1 MCLAVPMKVI
11 KIDGESALVEMG
23 GAQKTI
29 GLDIVDPKPDIGDYV
44 IVHAGFAINVIDE
57 NEALIILNDFEEM
70 LAHESD
76 SSH

>member
-11 KIDGESALVEMG
+11 KIEGESALVEMG
-23 GAQKTI
+23 GTQKTI
-29 GLDIVDPKPDIGDYV
+29 GLDIVDPKPNVGDYV

-57 NEALIILNDFEEM
+57 NEAQIILNDFEEM

-76 SSH
+76 SSQ